1 VRCGQGEVLTLVGG
15 LLRGLTGCKGPT
27 KMSLVECPQ
36 WGFGP
41 DDKVRNPMEC
51 YQEAVLFSVQ

>member
-1 VRCGQGEVLTLVGG
+1 MTLVGG

-27 KMSLVECPQ
+27 KMSLVECPP

-51 YQEAVLFSVQ
+51 YLEAVLFSVQ